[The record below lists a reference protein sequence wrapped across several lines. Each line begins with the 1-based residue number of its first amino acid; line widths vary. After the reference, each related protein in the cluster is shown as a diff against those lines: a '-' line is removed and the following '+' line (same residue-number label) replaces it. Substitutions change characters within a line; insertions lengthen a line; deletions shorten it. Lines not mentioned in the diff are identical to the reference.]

1 MDKRRKH
8 IDSDAERAMRER
20 FYEDI
25 KSGALSVPA
34 AIKAMRRISR
44 LTQPEFAKHRGISL
58 GALKQLE
65 AGEGNPKV
73 ETLEKIAKVFGLEI
87 GFVLR
92 RKGDTQSSSSGST
105 KP

>member
-8 IDSDAERAMRER
+8 IDPDAERQLREQ
-20 FYEDI
+20 FFSDI
-25 KSGALSVPA
+25 RAGKLSIPD
-34 AIKAMRRISR
+34 AIKTMRRISR

-65 AGEGNPKV
+65 TGKGNPKI
-73 ETLEKIAKVFGLEI
+73 ETLQKLGEIFGLEV

-92 RKGDTQSSSSGST
+92 QRDGQRDQQ
-105 KP
+105 

>member
-25 KSGALSVPA
+25 KSGALSIPA

-87 GFVLR
+87 GFVLH
-92 RKGDTQSSSSGST
+92 RKGDTQSSSSAST